1 MERSAELRD
10 LCIALSEAHSRPDA
24 SFIERH
30 VSSQEGVL
38 SIGSDPKEWIE
49 GEQVL
54 EIFKQALQ
62 EAVIRSSPSEEEF
75 VRELDAFVE
84 GTVGWASSRFRWMSK
99 DGNEIPMR
107 WTAVFHLEDG
117 EWKMAQAHASVGVPN
132 EEVFGA

>member
-49 GEQVL
+49 GE
-54 EIFKQALQ
+54 
-62 EAVIRSSPSEEEF
+62 
-75 VRELDAFVE
+75 
-84 GTVGWASSRFRWMSK
+84 
-99 DGNEIPMR
+99 
-107 WTAVFHLEDG
+107 
-117 EWKMAQAHASVGVPN
+117 
-132 EEVFGA
+132 